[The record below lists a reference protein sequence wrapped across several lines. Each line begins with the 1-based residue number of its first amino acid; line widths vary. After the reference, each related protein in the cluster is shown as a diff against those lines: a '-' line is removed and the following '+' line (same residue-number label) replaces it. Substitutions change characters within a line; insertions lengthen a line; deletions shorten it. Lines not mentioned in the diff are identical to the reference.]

1 MADDLV
7 GGIVCNGCW
16 ETCAHAPG
24 IGYYCRNE
32 GCTYEYNRA
41 KAMLWHMRPV
51 EPRDARIEALE
62 AALAEARRTALT
74 ECLRIAKAAQYSKAP
89 ATDTMRGIQKLI
101 EDSPTPPP
109 VV

>member
-7 GGIVCNGCW
+7 GQ
-16 ETCAHAPG
+16 A
-24 IGYYCRNE
+24 RSL
-32 GCTYEYNRA
+32 
-41 KAMLWHMRPV
+41 AMQIDPMLLGGP
-51 EPRDARIEALE
+51 DARLLLALAARIKALE

-74 ECLRIAKAAQYSKAP
+74 ECLRIAKAAQYSKSP

-101 EDSPTPPP
+101 EDSPAPPP

>member
-7 GGIVCNGCW
+7 DRLRDAGYVLVSPGMRKL
-16 ETCAHAPG
+16 AHEA
-24 IGYYCRNE
+24 
-32 GCTYEYNRA
+32 A
-41 KAMLWHMRPV
+41 
-51 EPRDARIEALE
+51 ARIEALE

-74 ECLRIAKAAQYSKAP
+74 ECLRIAKAAQYSKSP